1 MTIPQFSHLRSFA
14 SIEAARERIRQARNK
29 MHAKRRQEA
38 AFESEYPA
46 PSVVNLAAT
55 IQADRRDAAIM
66 LRYMRASM
74 REAMRS
80 NTEES

>member
-1 MTIPQFSHLRSFA
+1 MTIPQFSRLRSMS

-29 MHAKRRQEA
+29 MHAKERARL

-46 PSVVNLAAT
+46 PSVVNMAAT

-66 LRYMRASM
+66 LRYMRATI
-74 REAMRS
+74 REQQR
-80 NTEES
+80 EES